1 MVAVGAPA
9 LSSLSARAQFVCR
22 HGSVSCLHSRL
33 LATCCCSAA
42 LQSRRW
48 ADPATPPFIR
58 TSAPTASG
66 DKLHHFPL
74 NK

>member
-33 LATCCCSAA
+33 LATRCS
-42 LQSRRW
+42 
-48 ADPATPPFIR
+48 
-58 TSAPTASG
+58 SAVKASG
-66 DKLHHFPL
+66 QQGSFMMHG
-74 NK
+74 